1 MRRDQP
7 ILMRRFPIGYATV
20 VLCLAWFSST
30 LTAVEAPNSIGDM
43 SVRNADRQIPNV
55 DATQAAALALTT
67 RYAAMRSQLANN
79 AFNRPLVL
87 ESAQS
92 ANSLKG
98 EVYAVVPYAFPKL
111 SDDLTSPQGWCAI
124 LNMHLNT
131 KYCRADAST
140 ASTRLLVN
148 LGEKMD
154 QPLMSTFRIAFK
166 WQVNA
171 KNSEYMQVLL
181 TAANGPLGTH
191 DYRIALDGVPLA
203 SGDTFLRL
211 SYSYGHSFA
220 SKIAMETYLATV
232 ARAKVGFT
240 VSGLKDGVPT
250 YVGGM
255 RGLVERNTMRYH
267 LAIESFLGA
276 QAIAAP
282 LRFEKRINDWINA
295 VERYPRQLH
304 EIEKPQYLEMKRR
317 ENLRQIQDDLGG

>member
-30 LTAVEAPNSIGDM
+30 LTAVEAPNIIGDV
-43 SVRNADRQIPNV
+43 SASNANTQIPN

-98 EVYAVVPYAFPKL
+98 EVYAVVPYAFAKL

-124 LNMHLNT
+124 LNLHLNT
-131 KYCRADAST
+131 KYCRADSANTST
-140 ASTRLLVN
+140 QLVVN
-148 LGEKMD
+148 LGEKNN
-154 QPLMSTFRIAFK
+154 QPLLATFRITFQ
-166 WQVNA
+166 WQVTA
-171 KNSEYMQVLL
+171 KNPQYMRVLL
-181 TAANGPLGTH
+181 TAASGPLGTH
-191 DYRIALDGVPLA
+191 DYRIALDGVPLE

-211 SYSYGHSFA
+211 SYSYDYSFA
-220 SKIAMETYLATV
+220 SKIAAQAYLAT
-232 ARAKVGFT
+232 AGRAKIGFT
-240 VSGLKDGVPT
+240 ITALKDGVPT
-250 YVGGM
+250 YVDGM
-255 RGLVERNTMRYH
+255 RGLIERNTMRYH
-267 LAIESFLGA
+267 LAVESFLGA
-276 QAIAAP
+276 QAVAAP
-282 LRFEKRINDWINA
+282 LRFEKRINDWIIA

-317 ENLRQIQDDLGG
+317 ENRRQMQDDLGG